1 MIHAERRFMTRQK
14 IIIFEINETP
24 LRIFRHFQKLK
35 PGSHV
40 DKLLQSSQVI
50 ETQALDVDQSFLY
63 PSQTWASL
71 NTGAPYSLHHIHW
84 YGDPK
89 PDDYPLFW
97 KTVAENGHSVGTV
110 NTLHSSPARTFAE
123 TNDNYKFVL
132 PDCFAADSYTKP
144 WYLEPF
150 QQLNLSAVAAN
161 GRVVSLRTP
170 PLKEVA
176 LTAMNVPRYGISLRT
191 MWDGATLV
199 GKILAKQANKER
211 ARNLQFPLV
220 GDIFMKL
227 FNKHQP
233 DLAIMFTN
241 HVAANMHRYWY
252 GLFPEDYPETL
263 FDEQWIA
270 KYRSEIIVAM
280 DMFDAYLGKL
290 MNLAQQT
297 NRILVVVSSM
307 GQTANHQ
314 LNPSEK
320 HEKSY
325 GFRLDDVKKCADQLS
340 ANKYS
345 YKILQAMVP
354 QYMIEFSS
362 VEDATRYSSEVRSA
376 IPGLRNLNVV
386 CDLNQRAVTLS
397 IIPGKNGESISI
409 RDSTFKYSDL
419 GFSRMEVD
427 DHQTGCHC
435 PEGSLIVFNSKTAK
449 MNKPSV
455 NYLEYAPALLSH
467 FGIKPLSYMVKP
479 SFSF

>member
-1 MIHAERRFMTRQK
+1 MTRQK

-24 LRIFRHFQKLK
+24 LRIFRHFQKLR
-35 PGSHV
+35 PGSNV
-40 DKLLQSSQVI
+40 DKLLEASQVI

-71 NTGAPYSLHHIHW
+71 NTGAPYSSHHIHW

-89 PDDYPLFW
+89 PDAYPLFW

-110 NTLHSSPARTFAE
+110 NTLHSSPAGSFAE

-144 WYLEPF
+144 GYLEPF
-150 QQLNLSAVAAN
+150 QQLNLSAVSAN
-161 GRVVSLRTP
+161 GRVATLKTP
-170 PLKEVA
+170 FKEAA
-176 LTAMNVPRYGISLRT
+176 LTVMNAPRYGISMRT

-199 GKILAKQANKER
+199 GKILAKQVNKER

-263 FDEQWIA
+263 FDQQWIA
-270 KYRSEIIVAM
+270 KYRTEIIAAM
-280 DMFDAYLGKL
+280 DMFDDYLGKL
-290 MNLAQQT
+290 MDLARQS
-297 NRILVVVSSM
+297 NRILVIVSSM
-307 GQTANHQ
+307 GQTANNK
-314 LNPSEK
+314 LKPAEK
-320 HEKSY
+320 NEKSY
-325 GFRLDDVKKCADQLS
+325 AFRLDDVKKCADKL
-340 ANKYS
+340 ATNKYT
-345 YKILQAMVP
+345 YKIVQAMVP
-354 QYMIEFSS
+354 QYMIEFESLA
-362 VEDATRYSSEVRSA
+362 DATNYSSEVSAA
-376 IPGLRNLNVV
+376 IPSLKNLNVV
-386 CDLNQRAVTLS
+386 CDLNERAVTLS

-409 RDSTFKYSDL
+409 RDSNLHYSDL

-449 MNKPSV
+449 MTKPSV

-467 FGIKPLSYMVKP
+467 FGIKPLPYMSEP